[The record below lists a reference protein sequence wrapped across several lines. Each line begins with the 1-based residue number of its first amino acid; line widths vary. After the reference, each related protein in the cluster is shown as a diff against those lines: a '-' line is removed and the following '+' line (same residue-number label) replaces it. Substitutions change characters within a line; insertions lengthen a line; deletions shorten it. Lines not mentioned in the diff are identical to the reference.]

1 MPTQFGREF
10 TTVSDILL
18 ITPPDKLFNQNPSIL
33 LVYPS
38 EAAKNEVQ
46 KFLAQTDRTVNI
58 YIYDITA
65 AETHDLD
72 WLLSVSRF
80 AECVYVDI
88 DNCEPI
94 VRDLCSYLVSFT
106 NCYWLTQAEN
116 SVYNKISTNRV
127 YDIQSINKIIG
138 DKIEV

>member
-1 MPTQFGREF
+1 M
-10 TTVSDILL
+10 SDILL
-18 ITPPDKLFNQNPSIL
+18 ITPPDKLFNQNVSIL

-46 KFLAQTDRTVNI
+46 KFLAQTDCTVNI
-58 YIYDITA
+58 YIYDKAA

-94 VRDLCSYLVSFT
+94 IRELCSYLVSFT
-106 NCYWLTQAEN
+106 NCYWLTQAAN
-116 SVYNKISTNRV
+116 SVYNKLSTNRV